1 MRALSLICLRGLLV
15 CGLVLGAI
23 GHAGTFTVDDS
34 QSQVL
39 DGNMPM
45 RWRSVS
51 PARGDHIV
59 QGATRVQV
67 RLNTAAWV
75 GKSVRIY
82 MALPAQ
88 PHGNVLAAWQTQSNV
103 LLSGQLNSGQR
114 GLVWSGVV
122 PSALLED
129 TMVVTVQTDGRLLAA
144 AQSLRFYFEV
154 DVP

>member
-1 MRALSLICLRGLLV
+1 MKIALRICLRCLFV
-15 CGLVLGAI
+15 CGLWLAASGNA
-23 GHAGTFTVDDS
+23 ATFTVDDS

-59 QGATRVQV
+59 QGTTRVQV
-67 RLNTAAWV
+67 RLNTAAWI

-103 LLSGQLNSGQR
+103 LLNGQLNAGQR

-122 PSALLED
+122 PSALIED
-129 TMVVTVQTDGRLLAA
+129 TMVVNVQTDGRLLAA
-144 AQSLRFYFEV
+144 AQALRFYFEV